1 MVSKEEYLNYMQQNP
16 TRSGYATSPIFQQG
30 LERWDPE
37 GGVMGLGNVL
47 ASSTSNFLGK
57 NIGDIR
63 GSNWGNKY
71 VSTDA
76 SLPVSGNIPGTP
88 LANTDYN
95 PEAWGEEFGHEI
107 SHGGWDYNPLT
118 LEEEAIGRKSDDEE
132 IFNRMHDYMYGNW
145 QMESAEDHPLRRYG
159 WLAGKGYYD
168 PRRFSGGKQIGTGN
182 WTETGMNAIR
192 DSNLVDW
199 QKGMLLQGPVAGA
212 GQIALGQRPDQVR
225 AQGQAYMDPN
235 RGNVQTPRMTS
246 SQIRQEADRTGG
258 TRHAGEMTQAAG
270 RVRTQPVR
278 GPHGYQA
285 GGSVN
290 PFEETAQA
298 ARDWS
303 PREQYI
309 SRSNLPSYRA
319 ERSDNVPDY
328 FNKPYTPS
336 DNIPD
341 PYPLGDNSGIMS
353 FRNKPGS
360 PGYRTSADN
369 PNSLL
374 YTDWFGIGGHD
385 FAKKRA
391 PEYLGYFQDIM
402 DKDAMARDTNYQVTL
417 PENEKLGKLSSYKLL
432 PEGVY
437 PYGNPSWIENDP
449 SYGLDYMTDLWGGK
463 GRVGFRKG
471 LYDDEWNAY
480 ANWGIEL

>member
-1 MVSKEEYLNYMQQNP
+1 MVSKADYLNYMQQNP
-16 TRSGYATSPIFQQG
+16 TRSGYTTSPIFQQG

-37 GGVMGLGNVL
+37 GGIMGLGNVL

-88 LANTDYN
+88 LANPDYN

-182 WTETGMNAIR
+182 WTEIGMNAIR

-199 QKGMLLQGPVAGA
+199 QKGMLMQGPVAGA
-212 GQIALGQRPDQVR
+212 GQIALGQRPDQVK

-235 RGNVQTPRMTS
+235 RGNVQ
-246 SQIRQEADRTGG
+246 
-258 TRHAGEMTQAAG
+258 
-270 RVRTQPVR
+270 
-278 GPHGYQA
+278 
-285 GGSVN
+285 
-290 PFEETAQA
+290 
-298 ARDWS
+298 
-303 PREQYI
+303 
-309 SRSNLPSYRA
+309 
-319 ERSDNVPDY
+319 
-328 FNKPYTPS
+328 
-336 DNIPD
+336 
-341 PYPLGDNSGIMS
+341 
-353 FRNKPGS
+353 
-360 PGYRTSADN
+360 
-369 PNSLL
+369 
-374 YTDWFGIGGHD
+374 
-385 FAKKRA
+385 A
-391 PEYLGYFQDIM
+391 P
-402 DKDAMARDTNYQVTL
+402 
-417 PENEKLGKLSSYKLL
+417 
-432 PEGVY
+432 
-437 PYGNPSWIENDP
+437 
-449 SYGLDYMTDLWGGK
+449 
-463 GRVGFRKG
+463 
-471 LYDDEWNAY
+471 
-480 ANWGIEL
+480 